1 MNKSPVRFYFSA
13 PHARAECLAPMR
25 RAKLDAPRAGDA
37 EQKKSVTKLNEL
49 AEYGVQYR
57 ESITKKIK
65 AKMPARFLFNAP
77 YARAERL
84 APMRSSKLD
93 PP

>member
-37 EQKKSVTKLNEL
+37 EQTKNRNKTQRTRRM
-49 AEYGVQYR
+49 ASNTVR
-57 ESITKKIK
+57 V
-65 AKMPARFLFNAP
+65 
-77 YARAERL
+77 
-84 APMRSSKLD
+84 
-93 PP
+93 